1 MANASISA
9 APGSKPRSP
18 GSISERDKRVT
29 RALLWALEPVSNLPQ
44 NRRRGIPLRFVTVF
58 LMIAH
63 DEGKGVNTYAREFGV
78 HRAIMSRY
86 VRDIG
91 IRSRNGGPGLGL
103 VSVESH
109 PVDPQRTQ
117 VFLTGKGRSVAKEI
131 FLRLRRAGRAK
142 LFE

>member
-1 MANASISA
+1 VAEAL
-9 APGSKPRSP
+9 GSKKRSL
-18 GSISERDKRVT
+18 GCISERDKRAT
-29 RALLWALEPVSNLPQ
+29 RALSWALEPIANLPR
-44 NRRRGIPLRFVTVF
+44 NGRSGIPLSFVTVF

-78 HRAIMSRY
+78 HRSMMSRY
-86 VRDIG
+86 LRDIG
-91 IRSRNGGPGLGL
+91 RRSRNGGRGLGL
-103 VSVESH
+103 VSVEPH

-131 FLRLRRAGRAK
+131 FLRLRRAGKAK